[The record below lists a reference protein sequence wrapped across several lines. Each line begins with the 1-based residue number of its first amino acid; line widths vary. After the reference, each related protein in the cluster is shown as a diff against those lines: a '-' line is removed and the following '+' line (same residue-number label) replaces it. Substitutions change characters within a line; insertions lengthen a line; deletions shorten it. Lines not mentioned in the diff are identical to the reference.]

1 MNTTNWPAAGQPTIV
16 FSHANGFPAGTYR
29 QHVEAWRAAGW
40 RVEAID
46 RLGHNERYRVSS
58 NWPHLRDELIDFI
71 EGLGTGP
78 VALVGHSLGG
88 FLSLI
93 VACRR
98 PALVNALVMLDA
110 PVLAGWKAHSVHMAK
125 VTGLMKRVSPSK
137 IAVKRR
143 EAWASRAAMLEHFA
157 SKAAFARW
165 APGVLA
171 DYVDAGSRPDPQADP
186 TTAPGGV
193 RLAFDRAVEAHIYDT
208 LPHHLGRLIG
218 RHPPRCPVSFIAGTQ
233 STEIRQVG
241 LQATK
246 RLIAESNLRHPDR
259 PGQLL
264 WLEGSH
270 LYPMERPADT
280 AAAVLDLLDAMK
292 ARG

>member
-1 MNTTNWPAAGQPTIV
+1 MPGQPTLV

-29 QHVEAWRAAGW
+29 QHFAAWRAAGW

-46 RLGHNERYRVSS
+46 RLGHNERWRVSN
-58 NWPHLRDELIDFI
+58 NWPQLRDELIAFV
-71 EGLGTGP
+71 EGLGTGGP

-125 VTGLMKRVSPSK
+125 VTGLMKRVSPSR
-137 IAVKRR
+137 IANKRR
-143 EAWASRAAMLEHFA
+143 EQWPSRDAMLAHFA
-157 SKAAFARW
+157 DKSAFARW

-171 DYVDAGSRPDPQADP
+171 DYVDAGSRPDPQAPPD
-186 TTAPGGV
+186 GV
-193 RLAFDRAVEAHIYDT
+193 RLAFDRAIEAHIYDT
-208 LPHHLGRLIG
+208 LPHHLGGLIG

-241 LQATK
+241 LQATQ
-246 RLIAESNLRHPDR
+246 RLIHTGNLQHPER
-259 PGQLL
+259 PGQLV
-264 WLEGSH
+264 WMEGSH
-270 LYPMERPADT
+270 LYPMEKPADT
-280 AAAVLDLLDAMK
+280 AAAVLDLLDAMQ

>member
-1 MNTTNWPAAGQPTIV
+1 MDATSRQPAAQPTLV

-29 QHVEAWRAAGW
+29 QHFEAWRAAGW

-46 RLGHNERYRVSS
+46 RLGHNERYRVSN
-58 NWPHLRDELIDFI
+58 NWPHLRDELIAFI
-71 EGLGTGP
+71 EGLGCGP

-98 PALVNALVMLDA
+98 PALVKALVMLDA

-143 EAWASRAAMLEHFA
+143 EQWPSRAAMLEHFQ

-171 DYVDAGSRPDPQADP
+171 DYVDAGSRPDPA
-186 TTAPGGV
+186 APPEGV
-193 RLAFDRAVEAHIYDT
+193 RLAFDRSVEAHISDT
-208 LPHHLGRLIG
+208 LPHHLGGLIG

-233 STEIRQVG
+233 STEVRQVG
-241 LQATK
+241 LAATQ
-246 RLIAESNLRHPDR
+246 RLIAAGNQQHPDR
-259 PGQLL
+259 PGHLQ
-264 WLEGSH
+264 WMVGSH
-270 LYPMERPADT
+270 LYPMEKPADT
-280 AAAVLDLLDAMK
+280 AAAVLDLLEAMQ

>member
-1 MNTTNWPAAGQPTIV
+1 MDATSRPPAAQPTLV

-29 QHVEAWRAAGW
+29 QHFEAWRAAGW

-46 RLGHNERYRVSS
+46 RLGHNERYRVSN
-58 NWPHLRDELIDFI
+58 NWPHLRDELIAFI
-71 EGLGTGP
+71 EGLGCGP

-98 PALVNALVMLDA
+98 PALVKALVMLDA

-143 EAWASRAAMLEHFA
+143 EQWPSRAAMLEHFQ

-171 DYVDAGSRPDPQADP
+171 DYVDAGSRPDPA
-186 TTAPGGV
+186 APPEGV
-193 RLAFDRAVEAHIYDT
+193 RLAFDRSVEAHIYDT
-208 LPHHLGRLIG
+208 LPHHLGGLIG

-233 STEIRQVG
+233 STEVRQVG
-241 LQATK
+241 LAATQ
-246 RLIAESNLRHPDR
+246 RLIAACNQQHPDR
-259 PGQLL
+259 PGHLQ
-264 WLEGSH
+264 WMEGSH
-270 LYPMERPADT
+270 LYPMEKPADT
-280 AAAVLDLLDAMK
+280 AAAVLDLLEAMQ